1 MLTIKVVWAL
11 LKKYFFMVTLVSG
24 FVLGIV
30 LMVIL
35 GKPPTVD
42 WQKKID
48 DLNKKHIEEIE
59 RIRAE
64 ESRKV
69 QELVKKYELTMKDIE
84 RQYVEKQ
91 QALEESKKKEIED
104 LIVQYGND
112 PKKVTAELAN
122 ALPGIVVKMPEEFE

>member
-11 LKKYFFMVTLVSG
+11 LKKYFFMITLILG
-24 FVLGIV
+24 FVLGII
-30 LMVIL
+30 LMLVA
-35 GKPPTVD
+35 GKQPSID
-42 WQKKID
+42 WQKRMD
-48 DLNKKHIEEIE
+48 DLNKKHVEEIE

-91 QALEESKKKEIED
+91 QALEESKKQEIED